1 MLDDKLVGDSQPLDM
16 NVPFSGLP
24 KVRTVSRKTKGG
36 FVANEGCPV
45 GCRILLRSSIQLSVW
60 TEGYNKVHT
69 VSIVYYVVYRTEVR
83 EFVIPFSPI
92 NL

>member
-1 MLDDKLVGDSQPLDM
+1 M
-16 NVPFSGLP
+16 PFSGLP
-24 KVRTVSRKTKGG
+24 KVRTVSKKTKDG

-45 GCRILLRSSIQLSVW
+45 GCRTLLRSSIQLRVW
-60 TEGYNKVHT
+60 TEGYNKVYT